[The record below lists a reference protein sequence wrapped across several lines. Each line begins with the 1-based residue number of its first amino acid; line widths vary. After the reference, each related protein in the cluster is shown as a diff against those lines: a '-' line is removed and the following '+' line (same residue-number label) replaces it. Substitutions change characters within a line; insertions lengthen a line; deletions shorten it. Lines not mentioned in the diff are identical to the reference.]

1 MLPYS
6 EACERNKQPIL
17 AVLVEHLA
25 PGSRV
30 LEIGSGT
37 GQHAVYFARQLPA
50 VRWQPSDRRE
60 YLDDLARRVATE
72 GSGNLREAIE
82 LDVERPEDWP
92 AAGRFDA
99 IFSANTL
106 HIMSWPAVRAFFSM
120 AGRLL
125 PVMSTARLIVYGP
138 FRYDGR
144 CTASSNEA
152 FDAMLRERDPASG
165 VRDFEAVDALA
176 AQEGFALLDDR
187 AMPANNRTLV
197 WGR

>member
-37 GQHAVYFARQLPA
+37 GQHAAHFARQLPA

-60 YLDDLARRVATE
+60 WLECLAGRVATE
-72 GSGNLREAIE
+72 GSANLCEAIE
-82 LDVERPEDWP
+82 LDVERPQHWL

-99 IFSANTL
+99 VFSANTL
-106 HIMSWPAVRAFFSM
+106 HIMSWPAVQTFFAM

-125 PVMSTARLIVYGP
+125 PAIPSARLMVYGP
-138 FRYDGR
+138 FRYGGR
-144 CTASSNEA
+144 CTTPSNEA
-152 FDAMLRERDPASG
+152 FDEMLRERDPVSG
-165 VRDFEAVDALA
+165 LRDFEAVDALA
-176 AQEGFALLDDR
+176 A
-187 AMPANNRTLV
+187 
-197 WGR
+197 